1 MAALVPAG
9 RAVDAALRDDEYL
22 ITRTDIEGRM
32 VYVNPAFVE
41 RSGYASGELLGQP
54 ASMMYA
60 PDTPPE
66 LSADLWRTVKA
77 HGAWTGVMRHRC
89 KDGSFFWA
97 QATITRTMQDG
108 RHVGHTT
115 VRTRAGERDVARMRR
130 FNASRQ
136 AGTSTLHTLREGR
149 LALRGV
155 GGLLRF
161 VTAPTL
167 SSRLALAQAANAVV
181 VCLAAAQWAG
191 ARGAMPPAT
200 IAIFAASLALGAA
213 LAMTRKRI
221 RTPVVRL
228 LSHAR
233 GIGAGDLTRPVSP
246 DTRSD
251 DEVARLGA
259 SMDVMQKSLASLVRD
274 LREGVRTVD
283 GAASEISDANMDL
296 AARTEETAS
305 AIEQA
310 VGRMHD
316 LSDAVRRNASHAD
329 QTHRLAASSKDAA
342 EQGRELVR
350 QVIDGMGDISRSTA
364 DISDI
369 SSLIEGIAF
378 QTNILALNA
387 AVEAARAGTHGRGF
401 AVVAAEVRSL
411 AQRSTQAVRQISQLL
426 DVSRGH
432 VASGERLAQ
441 AAGGSLEEIVRLAS
455 QVLATIGEMSEASR
469 GQREEITRVNDII
482 GQIDDAV
489 RQNSAMV
496 EQAAAAAA
504 SLADQSRRLDQSVS
518 LFRTGAVH

>member
-1 MAALVPAG
+1 MSALVPAG
-9 RAVDAALRDDEYL
+9 GADAALREDEYL

-32 VYVNPAFVE
+32 VYVNAAFAE
-41 RSGYASGELLGQP
+41 RSGYESGELLGQP

-89 KDGSFFWA
+89 KDGSCFWA

-115 VRTRAGERDVARMRR
+115 VRTRAGEQEVARMRR
-130 FNASRQ
+130 FNAARQ
-136 AGTSTLHTLREGR
+136 RGAVALHTLREGR
-149 LALRGV
+149 LALRGI
-155 GGLLRF
+155 GGLLRL
-161 VTAPTL
+161 VAAPTL
-167 SSRLALAQAANAVV
+167 ASRLALAQAANAVV
-181 VCLAAAQWAG
+181 VCLAAAQWLG
-191 ARGAMPPAT
+191 ARDAVPPAA
-200 IAIFAASLALGAA
+200 IAICVVSLALGAA
-213 LAMTRKRI
+213 LEMARRRI
-221 RTPVVRL
+221 RRPVGRL
-228 LSHAR
+228 LAHAR
-233 GIGAGDLTRPVSP
+233 GIGAGDLTWPAAP
-246 DTRSD
+246 DTGAD

-296 AARTEETAS
+296 AARTEQTAS

-316 LSDAVRRNASHAD
+316 LSDAVHRNATHAD
-329 QTHRLAASSKDAA
+329 RTHRLAASSRDAA

-350 QVIDGMGDISRSTA
+350 QVIDGMGDIARSTA
-364 DISDI
+364 GISDI
-369 SSLIEGIAF
+369 SSMIEGIAF

-411 AQRSTQAVRQISQLL
+411 AQRSSEAVRQISQLL

-441 AAGGSLEEIVRLAS
+441 TAGGSIDEIVRLAS
-455 QVLATIGEMSEASR
+455 QVLATVGEMSQAS
-469 GQREEITRVNDII
+469 QSQHEEITRINGVI
-482 GQIDDAV
+482 GRIDDAV

-504 SLADQSRRLDQSVS
+504 SLADQSRRLDHSVS
-518 LFRTGAVH
+518 LFRTGAAH